1 MNTAT
6 YRELLRGKGAH
17 VDPVASLEHVSAA
30 VAGQTVDGY
39 PHSVWQIVS
48 HMNYWMDYELR
59 WIAGQRPAHPEHAIE
74 SWPAELGPTSEA
86 DWNSARKE
94 LAARLEQFAA
104 LSESTPDMLRAQ
116 VEAMHAG
123 EASRTSSM
131 ESVLWQILVHNSYHV
146 GQIALLLRCFGL
158 WPPPAGGDSW

>member
-30 VAGQTVDGY
+30 VAGRRVDGY
-39 PHSVWQIVS
+39 PHSVWQIVR

-59 WIAGQRPAHPEHAIE
+59 RIAGQRPSHPAHASE
-74 SWPAELGPTSEA
+74 SWPAEPAPASEA
-86 DWNSARKE
+86 EWNGAQKE
-94 LAARLEQFAA
+94 LAEGLERFAA
-104 LSESTPDMLRAQ
+104 LSASTSEILRSR

-123 EASRTSSM
+123 ETSRTSTV
-131 ESVLWQILVHNSYHV
+131 EAVLWQILAHNSYHV
-146 GQIALLLRCFGL
+146 GQIAVLLQCFGL

>member
-1 MNTAT
+1 
-6 YRELLRGKGAH
+6 
-17 VDPVASLEHVSAA
+17 
-30 VAGQTVDGY
+30 Y

-59 WIAGQRPAHPEHAIE
+59 RIAGQRPAHPEHAIE

-104 LSESTPDMLRAQ
+104 LSESTPDMLRAGRSDACGGSVANLKHGIRAVADPGAQ
-116 VEAMHAG
+116 QLPRG
-123 EASRTSSM
+123 PDRT
-131 ESVLWQILVHNSYHV
+131 
-146 GQIALLLRCFGL
+146 
-158 WPPPAGGDSW
+158 PA